1 MNWKNFTRTT
11 GIYSITCKI
20 NNRKYIGQSKDI
32 ASRWKTH
39 LYQLRRGEHHTKSL
53 QEDWNKFTYEDFV
66 FQVEL
71 ICTKK
76 YLTEKEIEIWDKY
89 KDNYN
94 GRPTGQVYP
103 EHTKETKR
111 KISESKKG
119 KNNPNY
125 GKTLSEEHR
134 RKLSEAKKG
143 RKRKPFSEEHKT
155 KIAEA
160 MKGRTQSEEHKRK
173 RSEAMKE
180 YWRKRKEKLNKV
192 KKV

>member
-32 ASRWKTH
+32 AGRWKQH
-39 LYQLRRGEHHTKSL
+39 LYQLRRGTHHTKSL
-53 QEDWNKFTYEDFV
+53 QEDWNKYSYEDFV

-76 YLTEKEIEIWDKY
+76 YLSEKEIEIWDKY

-94 GRPTGQVYP
+94 GRPSGHVYP
-103 EHTKETKR
+103 DHTEETKQRISKTKTGKKRGPMSEETKR

-119 KNNPNY
+119 TKTSVETKKKLSKLAK
-125 GKTLSEEHR
+125 GRTLSEEH
-134 RKLSEAKKG
+134 KKKISEARREYERKK
-143 RKRKPFSEEHKT
+143 
-155 KIAEA
+155 
-160 MKGRTQSEEHKRK
+160 
-173 RSEAMKE
+173 
-180 YWRKRKEKLNKV
+180 KEKLNKV